1 MDDGNFAQLLEAAM
15 GDLNLPAEARE
26 RVRTMPKEQQMDMV
40 RKHHASL
47 QSTEDTERTP
57 QSYIDEIKFSM
68 ENVAKRKKI
77 LHELAISLRTKTMRF
92 VLLFIEAKGLTFLLE
107 RLAQMDY
114 RTRQSEEHLNTV
126 KCISSL
132 MNNTHGLKC
141 VISHPDSMTIIAQ
154 SLHTTDIPTKIR
166 VLEILGGVCLIP
178 EGHRKVLH
186 ALSHFCRFA

>member
-1 MDDGNFAQLLEAAM
+1 
-15 GDLNLPAEARE
+15 
-26 RVRTMPKEQQMDMV
+26 
-40 RKHHASL
+40 
-47 QSTEDTERTP
+47 
-57 QSYIDEIKFSM
+57 
-68 ENVAKRKKI
+68 
-77 LHELAISLRTKTMRF
+77 MRF
-92 VLLFIEAKGLTFLLE
+92 VLLFIEAKGLTFLLDM
-107 RLAQMDY
+107 LSQMDY
-114 RTRQSEEHLNTV
+114 RVRQSEEHLSTI

-186 ALSHFCRFA
+186 ALSQFCSFAGERFRFQTILSELARDTQMGNLDIDCKIAALGLVNAAICAGPGREDIGFRLHIRHEVLMLGIEPIMDALKAYVAPTFCLSMNATK

>member
-1 MDDGNFAQLLEAAM
+1 
-15 GDLNLPAEARE
+15 
-26 RVRTMPKEQQMDMV
+26 
-40 RKHHASL
+40 
-47 QSTEDTERTP
+47 
-57 QSYIDEIKFSM
+57 
-68 ENVAKRKKI
+68 
-77 LHELAISLRTKTMRF
+77 MRF

-186 ALSHFCRFA
+186 ALSHFCRFAVGIDILFTHFFCPRTLLRVLLSTDPPPSPPWGGDGAP